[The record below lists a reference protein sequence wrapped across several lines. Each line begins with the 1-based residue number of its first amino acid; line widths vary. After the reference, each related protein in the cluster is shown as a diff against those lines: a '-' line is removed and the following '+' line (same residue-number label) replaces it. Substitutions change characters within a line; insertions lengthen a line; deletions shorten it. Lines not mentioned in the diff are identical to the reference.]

1 MSVPESRIRVHT
13 KENMDILTCPLNDD
27 IVKYISGYLE
37 SYAVSKDEFWA
48 NLGAETCNLRMM
60 SFQCY
65 NILENGFG
73 LSGSITKYFEKLIG
87 LKGMFCEIQNI
98 LDVAIC
104 SAYPMNVHE
113 IDTRH
118 GKIPITY
125 VFYNNQDK
133 LEPFPTRY
141 KKRGSK
147 CRKSLTTQEFQYIT
161 TFISRMNDYIAYIE
175 RNINDFPDVKNH
187 HAKNVKKFI
196 ASKTFKT
203 KCSNLQELHNVNVVD
218 E

>member
-1 MSVPESRIRVHT
+1 MSIPESRIRVHT

-60 SFQCY
+60 SIQCY

-73 LSGSITKYFEKLIG
+73 RSGSITKYFGKLIG

-98 LDVAIC
+98 LDIAIC
-104 SAYPMNVHE
+104 SAYPRNVHE

-118 GKIPITY
+118 GKKLIIQ

-133 LEPFPTRY
+133 LEPFPIRY

-147 CRKSLTTQEFQYIT
+147 CRNSLTTQEIQYIT

-175 RNINDFPDVKNH
+175 RNINDFPDVKNY

-203 KCSNLQELHNVNVVD
+203 KCSNLQEIHNVDIVN

>member
-1 MSVPESRIRVHT
+1 MSIPESRIRIHT
-13 KENMDILTCPLNDD
+13 KENMDIFTCHLNDD

-60 SFQCY
+60 SLQCC

-73 LSGSITKYFEKLIG
+73 LSASITKYFRRLLG
-87 LKGMFCEIQNI
+87 LSGLFCKIQNT
-98 LDVAIC
+98 LDIAIC
-104 SAYPMNVHE
+104 SAYPMNVHA

-118 GKIPITY
+118 GKIPIIQ

-133 LEPFPTRY
+133 IEPFPIRY

-147 CRKSLTTQEFQYIT
+147 CRNSLTTQEIQYIT

-175 RNINDFPDVKNH
+175 RNINHFPDVKNH
-187 HAKNVKKFI
+187 HAKDVKKFI

-203 KCSNLQELHNVNVVD
+203 KLSNLQKIHDVDIVN

>member
-1 MSVPESRIRVHT
+1 MSIPESRIRVHT

-48 NLGAETCNLRMM
+48 NLGAETCNLQMM
-60 SFQCY
+60 GLQCY
-65 NILENGFG
+65 IILENGFG
-73 LSGSITKYFEKLIG
+73 RSGSITKYFGKLIG
-87 LKGMFCEIQNI
+87 LKGLFCKIQYI

-104 SAYPMNVHE
+104 SAYPMNVHS

-118 GKIPITY
+118 GKKPITQ
-125 VFYNNQDK
+125 VFYSNQDK
-133 LEPFPTRY
+133 IEPFPTRY

-147 CRKSLTTQEFQYIT
+147 CRNSLTTQEIQYIT

-175 RNINDFPDVKNH
+175 RNINDFPDVKNYD
-187 HAKNVKKFI
+187 AKDVKKFI

-203 KCSNLQELHNVNVVD
+203 KLSNLQKIHDVNVVD